1 MTKYI
6 TIFFYLFFLN
16 LSAEE
21 YLKFNV
27 ADKKF
32 PNHSEVL
39 VEISFPKK
47 ITGKLPIIITQHGS
61 TRDGKKIQ
69 DGATDEY
76 SKRIIKEGTKRG
88 FAVAAI
94 DAFYKKPV
102 KANEKTRFPDALNY
116 ANELRKILIKDE
128 RFDKEKVFYTGF
140 SYGAQQVLKTISA
153 PYNNKNPNAWKA
165 IASAEPGCNLFHR
178 PVKFNFPVLII
189 KGEESHYYIEPC
201 KILEKELIKKGNKV
215 KLINIPKANHFFS
228 TKGQIGKDGVA
239 VNGCRYDP
247 IVKMP
252 NGIFRLYSGAEI
264 SRKAVMKKCITNE
277 SGKGKNRKKLDE
289 AVKIAITFFKDNLN

>member
-1 MTKYI
+1 MIKYI
-6 TIFFYLFFLN
+6 TIFFYLIFLN
-16 LSAEE
+16 VSAAE
-21 YLKFNV
+21 YLKFNSI
-27 ADKKF
+27 DQKF

-47 ITGKLPIIITQHGS
+47 ITGKLPLIITQHGS

-76 SKRIIKEGTKRG
+76 SKRVIKEGTKQG

-128 RFDKEKVFYTGF
+128 RFDKEKFFYTGF
-140 SYGAQQVLKTISA
+140 SYGAQQVLKTIGAS
-153 PYNNKNPNAWKA
+153 YNKENPNAWRA
-165 IASAEPGCNLFHR
+165 IASAEPGCNLFQN
-178 PVKFNFPVLII
+178 PVKFNFSVLII
-189 KGEESHYYIEPC
+189 KGEESHYYVEPC
-201 KILEKELIKKGNKV
+201 KILEQELSKAGNKV
-215 KLINIPKANHFFS
+215 KLVNIPKANHFFS
-228 TKGQIGKDGVA
+228 TKGEIVKGVA

-247 IVKMP
+247 IIKMP
-252 NGIFRLYSGAEI
+252 DNTFRLYSGAEI
-264 SRKAVMKKCITNE
+264 SRKEARKKCITNE
-277 SGKGKNRKKLDE
+277 SGKGKNRKKLNE
-289 AVKIAITFFKDNLN
+289 AVNLTIAFFKENLD

>member
-1 MTKYI
+1 MIKYI
-6 TIFFYLFFLN
+6 IIFFCLIFFN
-16 LSAEE
+16 ASAAE
-21 YLKFNV
+21 YLKFNS
-27 ADKKF
+27 ADQKF

-47 ITGKLPIIITQHGS
+47 ITGKLPLIITQHGS
-61 TRDGKKIQ
+61 TRDGKKMQ

-76 SKRIIKEGTKRG
+76 SKRIIKEGTKQG

-94 DAFYKKPV
+94 DAFYKKPITAKE
-102 KANEKTRFPDALNY
+102 KARFPDALNY

-128 RFDKEKVFYTGF
+128 RFDKKKFFYTGF
-140 SYGAQQVLKTISA
+140 SYGAQQVLKTIGA

-165 IASAEPGCNLFHR
+165 IASAEPGCNLFHK
-178 PVKFNFPVLII
+178 PIKLSFPVLII

-201 KILEKELIKKGNKV
+201 KILEKELLKAGNKV
-215 KLINIPKANHFFS
+215 KLVNIPKVNHFFS
-228 TKGQIGKDGVA
+228 TKGEIVKGVA

-252 NGIFRLYSGAEI
+252 DGTSFLYSGAEI
-264 SRKAVMKKCITNE
+264 SRKEARKKCFTNE
-277 SGKGKNRKKLDE
+277 SGKGKNRKKLNE
-289 AVKIAITFFKDNLN
+289 AVNLTIIFFKDNMN